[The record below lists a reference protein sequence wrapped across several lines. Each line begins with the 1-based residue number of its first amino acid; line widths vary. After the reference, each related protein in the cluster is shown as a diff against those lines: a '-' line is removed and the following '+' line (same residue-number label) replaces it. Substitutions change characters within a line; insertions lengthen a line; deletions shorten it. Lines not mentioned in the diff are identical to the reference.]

1 MCMTLLAPGQGLEGI
16 KGIGVPALPL
26 RYFFAQEVGS
36 HTIRH
41 SRRKETYRREVKG
54 QM

>member
-1 MCMTLLAPGQGLEGI
+1 MYDALGPRAGTIEN
-16 KGIGVPALPL
+16 KRHRVPTLPL

-36 HTIRH
+36 HTIRY
-41 SRRKETYRREVKG
+41 SRRKENYRREVKG